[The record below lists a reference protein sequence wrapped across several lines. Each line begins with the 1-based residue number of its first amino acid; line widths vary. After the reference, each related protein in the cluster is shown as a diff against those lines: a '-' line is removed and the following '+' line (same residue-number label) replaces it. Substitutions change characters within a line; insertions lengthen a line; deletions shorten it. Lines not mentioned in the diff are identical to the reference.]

1 MLPILR
7 YVFEFFASFLNQNA
21 ASRAFLSQPAEGV
34 KPGSVVTF
42 ERRPAAPPS
51 ITYDEFVQLV
61 IAGRASEAIVKLRS
75 VANVEPHHLLLKED
89 SLARL
94 VASLLFTWEL
104 TNEVRPVLE
113 FMLERYPASANGRSM
128 MAALDSLVY

>member
-1 MLPILR
+1 MRVLH
-7 YVFEFFASFLNQNA
+7 A
-21 ASRAFLSQPAEGV
+21 AI
-34 KPGSVVTF
+34 
-42 ERRPAAPPS
+42 RPMVPLTISYEDDLGGNRS

-128 MAALDSLVY
+128 MAALDSLVH